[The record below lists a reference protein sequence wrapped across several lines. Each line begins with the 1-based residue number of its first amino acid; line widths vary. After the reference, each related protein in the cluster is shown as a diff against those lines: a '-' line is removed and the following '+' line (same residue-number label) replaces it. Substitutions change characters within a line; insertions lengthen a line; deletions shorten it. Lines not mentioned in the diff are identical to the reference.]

1 MENRERMLKIVEEAQ
16 AEWRALLDLYLNEAI
31 NDIPSQAEYITD
43 KLLKNGACFKL
54 IITKKAESVSKS
66 LIL

>member
-16 AEWRALLDLYLNEAI
+16 AEWRKLLERYLNLEI
-31 NDIPSQAEYITD
+31 YDIPSQAEYITD

-54 IITKKAESVSKS
+54 IITKKPKV
-66 LIL
+66 